1 MNLPDWLYEKP
12 ALPAEETFDRF
23 VKSFEGQKIS
33 DLLSGNPSF
42 QNADYLFPNENVI
55 AELKTLQ
62 TDFGTTD
69 SFRAKHIELAKKYL
83 SESRMTLSAIFHS
96 AEQPKEYIGDL
107 LRLFRP
113 SLCRILKKANR
124 QLRDTKRKLNLPN
137 TPGILL
143 LINDDFLSLEPRF
156 ISSIIYEIL
165 SHSYSSI
172 DACVY
177 LTLNHYVDIP
187 GNNYE
192 NLLWIPVYYSER
204 SPASLRGFVNKLGS
218 QWFQFLETETGEFDN
233 RIVTDDPAS
242 ILQAK
247 AIPRSPHKS

>member
-69 SFRAKHIELAKKYL
+69 SFRAKHIELVKKYL

-113 SLCRILKKANR
+113 ALSRILNKANK
-124 QLRDTKRKLNLPN
+124 QLKQTKRELNLPN

-156 ISSIIYEIL
+156 IMRIICENL

-172 DACVY
+172 DAFVY

-187 GNNYE
+187 GNNDA
-192 NLLWIPVYYSER
+192 NLLWSPVYSKR
-204 SPASLRGFVNKLGS
+204 SPDSLTGFVNKLGR

-247 AIPRSPHKS
+247 AIPRSPDES

>member
-12 ALPAEETFDRF
+12 ALPTEETFDRF

-42 QNADYLFPNENVI
+42 PNADYLFPNENVI

-69 SFRAKHIELAKKYL
+69 SFRAKHIELVKKYL

-96 AEQPKEYIGDL
+96 AEQPKEYIEDL

-113 SLCRILKKANR
+113 ALSRIVKKANK
-124 QLRDTKRKLNLPN
+124 QLKQTKRELNLPN

-156 ISSIIYEIL
+156 IMSIICENL

-172 DACVY
+172 DAFVY

-187 GNNYE
+187 GNNYP
-192 NLLWIPVYYSER
+192 NLLWIPVYKR
-204 SPASLRGFVNKLGS
+204 SPDSLTGFVNKLGR

-247 AIPRSPHKS
+247 AIPRSPHES

>member
-12 ALPAEETFDRF
+12 ALPTEETFDRF
-23 VKSFEGQKIS
+23 VKSVEGKKIS

-69 SFRAKHIELAKKYL
+69 SFRAKHIELVKKYL
-83 SESRMTLSAIFHS
+83 LESRMTFGAIFS
-96 AEQPKEYIGDL
+96 NAEQPNEYIEDL

-113 SLCRILKKANR
+113 ALSRILKKANT
-124 QLRDTKRKLNLPN
+124 QLKETKRELNRPS
-137 TPGILL
+137 TPGILI

-156 ISSIIYEIL
+156 IMSIMCEIL

-172 DACVY
+172 DAFVY
-177 LTLNHYVDIP
+177 LTLNHYIDIP
-187 GNNYE
+187 GNNYA
-192 NLLWIPVYYSER
+192 NLLWIPVYSER
-204 SPASLRGFVNKLGS
+204 APDSLTDFVNKLGS
-218 QWFQFLETETGEFDN
+218 KWFQFLETETGKFDN
-233 RIVTDDPAS
+233 RVVTDDAAT

-247 AIPRSPHKS
+247 AIPRSPDER

>member
-12 ALPAEETFDRF
+12 ALPTEETFDRF

-69 SFRAKHIELAKKYL
+69 SFRAKHIELVKKYL

-113 SLCRILKKANR
+113 ALSRILKKANK
-124 QLRDTKRKLNLPN
+124 QLKDTKRELKLPN

-156 ISSIIYEIL
+156 ITSIICEIL

-172 DACVY
+172 DAFVY

-187 GNNYE
+187 GNNDA
-192 NLLWIPVYYSER
+192 NLLWIPVYSKR
-204 SPASLRGFVNKLGS
+204 SPDSLRGFVNKLGS

-247 AIPRSPHKS
+247 AIPRSPDES